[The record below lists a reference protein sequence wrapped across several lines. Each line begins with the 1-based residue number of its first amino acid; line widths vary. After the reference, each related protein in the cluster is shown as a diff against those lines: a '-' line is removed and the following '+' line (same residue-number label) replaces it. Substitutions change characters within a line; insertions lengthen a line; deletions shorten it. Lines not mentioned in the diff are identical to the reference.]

1 MIVIFLDSYFGLD
14 IYFCSLHPSQTNKI
28 ATINNPKLI
37 SPMGGL
43 DAGTLVKSSSR
54 GCSGVCE
61 SLIQL
66 GTGVGVSRLEGV

>member
-14 IYFCSLHPSQTNKI
+14 ICFCSLHPSQTNKI

-43 DAGTLVKSSSR
+43 DAGTLVKSSGSASSGGCETPSNLALELVFR
-54 GCSGVCE
+54 GWRV
-61 SLIQL
+61 
-66 GTGVGVSRLEGV
+66 